1 MLWDIS
7 SRIILVIVH
16 VVRLFILHVVD
27 LYSSILD
34 DVGLKVLMKTL
45 DDRESKSIP
54 TESLIEQ
61 AEFLFEKIYSNLMT
75 KLNI

>member
-7 SRIILVIVH
+7 SRTILVIVH

>member
-7 SRIILVIVH
+7 SRTILVIVH

-27 LYSSILD
+27 LHSSILD
-34 DVGLKVLMKTL
+34 DVGLKVPMKTL